1 MNCHSYKKA
10 SQAIYLVFGVN
21 TMPLLTI
28 EESHYIKLLRGR
40 SQTPVWERDKQ
51 ESRCSLLE
59 KEYQHRSNSGEC
71 KNCSIA
77 D

>member
-28 EESHYIKLLRGR
+28 EENHHIKLLRGR
-40 SQTPVWERDKQ
+40 SQTPVWERDK
-51 ESRCSLLE
+51 RSLLE
-59 KEYQHRSNSGEC
+59 KEYQHRSNSG
-71 KNCSIA
+71 
-77 D
+77 